1 MKIKDIL
8 KSVDNPKIKNLEV
21 SGLADD
27 SRDLVKNSLFFVI
40 EKPNFNIFSVLTKIE
55 LQVTAYVADIKNKD
69 KINSLVKNKP
79 VIYLQGIESCFYRTV
94 KKLYKPKPNLKII
107 GITGTNGKTSTAY
120 FLYQLLKRLGKKV
133 ALFTTVGYFFN
144 SVKYNA
150 SHTTAGFLRLAK
162 MIKKASNEN
171 IEYLI
176 IEVSSHGIDQGRI
189 RGIRFQRSVFTNV
202 SRDHL
207 DYHKTMRAY
216 FNTKKSFF
224 IQNQKNY
231 LIINKDCDYGK
242 KLLLILNKTISY
254 GIKNKAD
261 YQAKDIK
268 LARSKTEFNLY
279 YKDKV
284 FPLSFKIPGYYNV
297 LNVLAAVAVA
307 HSLGFSLLRLAK
319 KISFLKRVEGRFQ
332 EVLPNIFVDYAHT
345 PEGLK
350 NILFSLK
357 QIGYQRIISVFGCG
371 GQRDKGKREVMG
383 KISSQLADF
392 TIITSDNPRGENPL
406 NICKQIKRGCV
417 NDKFKIIVDRGKA
430 IKKSIEL
437 YAKDIKS
444 GQKSC
449 VLVAGKGHEGYQ
461 IFAHKKVSF
470 KDAKVIKDYGNYKF

>member
-8 KSVDNPKIKNLEV
+8 KSVDNPKIRDLAV
-21 SGLADD
+21 SDLADD

-40 EKPNFNIFSVLTKIE
+40 ERPNFNIFSVLTKIE
-55 LQVTAYVADIKNKD
+55 PRVAAYVADIKNKD
-69 KINSLVKNKP
+69 NINNLVKNKP
-79 VIYLQGIESCFYRTV
+79 VIYLKGVEGCFYRTA
-94 KKLYKPKPNLKII
+94 KKFYKPKPNLKII

-120 FLYQLLKRLGKKV
+120 FLYQLLKGLGKKV
-133 ALFTTVGYFFN
+133 ALLTTVGYFFN

-150 SHTTAGFLRLAK
+150 SHTTAGFLRLSK
-162 MIKKASNEN
+162 MIKKASNED

-189 RGIRFQRSVFTNV
+189 RGIRFQRSVFTNL

-207 DYHKTMRAY
+207 DYHKTMKTY

-224 IQNQKNY
+224 IQNKKNY
-231 LIINKDCDYGK
+231 SIINKDCNYGK

-254 GIKNKAD
+254 GIKKAD

-268 LARSKTEFNLY
+268 FSRNKTEFNLCH
-279 YKDKV
+279 KNKV

-297 LNVLAAVAVA
+297 LNVLAAVSAA
-307 HSLGFSLLRLAK
+307 HSLGFSLQGLVK
-319 KISFLKRVEGRFQ
+319 QISFLKRVEGRFQ

-345 PEGLK
+345 PAGLK

-406 NICKQIKRGCV
+406 SICKQIKKGCA
-417 NDKFKIIVDRGKA
+417 NDKFKIIVDREKA
-430 IKKSIEL
+430 IKKSIDL
-437 YAKDIKS
+437 YVKDVKS

-461 IFAHKKVSF
+461 IFSHKKVSF
-470 KDAKVIKDYGNYKF
+470 KDAKVIKDYDNCKF